1 MSCFSYSFVSLLN
14 KGNTAQFG
22 KKPQPGFL
30 AQFQVWKTKEYCM
43 YFSFFKL
50 KKWGKKTAAAR
61 RHNCAV
67 WPKNRPRLKFLE
79 TGPVRIQSLAV
90 PLKLRTKMRPF
101 RLQQALGTDVACT
114 ESPTDGSRVWAFSS
128 EGIRSSPSPA
138 RLPPSPALCKVDHAD
153 PSSSSLFYSVI
164 GAIISLIFQIVNGN
178 FRLPSGPPRRARSCG
193 I

>member
-14 KGNTAQFG
+14 
-22 KKPQPGFL
+22 
-30 AQFQVWKTKEYCM
+30 
-43 YFSFFKL
+43 
-50 KKWGKKTAAAR
+50 
-61 RHNCAV
+61 
-67 WPKNRPRLKFLE
+67 KNRPRLKFLE

-153 PSSSSLFYSVI
+153 PSSSSLFYSVVVI
-164 GAIISLIFQIVNGN
+164 LHAKTGSVNIQISQIPEDGVYSQTIFLYKRN
-178 FRLPSGPPRRARSCG
+178 FFISFFMDGRHYSPPFPILSSHSASL
-193 I
+193 